1 VSLARANQIK
11 LRGSVMSIVSET
23 LEIQESKAVERR
35 KVAGIVNSIE
45 TLEGGGFLVRRPFPK
60 PAFSGFDPF
69 LLLDEMGPMD
79 VAPGEAK
86 GAPDHPHRGF
96 ETVTYMLSGDMEHK
110 DSRGHAGRL
119 RAGDVQWMTAGAGVI
134 HAEMPSKE
142 FMRDGGRMHGFQ
154 LWVNLP
160 HRDKMTKPR
169 YQEIPS
175 SQIPRASSTDGLVTV
190 SVIAGEAM
198 GEKAVIETRTPII
211 YLHYRIKP
219 GGVATQRVPNNYNA
233 FAYLVEG
240 AGLFGAEAE
249 RAGDG
254 QMVLFADG
262 DEVRIDNP
270 VDAKTTLEVLLIAG
284 VPLNEP
290 IARYGP
296 FVMNT
301 EAEILQAVEDYRQGR
316 MGAINS

>member
-1 VSLARANQIK
+1 
-11 LRGSVMSIVSET
+11 MSMVSEALRNEGT
-23 LEIQESKAVERR
+23 RADGTRA
-35 KVAGIVNSIE
+35 VAGIVNSIE

-60 PAFSGFDPF
+60 AAFSDFDPF
-69 LLLDEMGPMD
+69 LLLDEMGPME

-96 ETVTYMLSGDMEHK
+96 ETVTYLLSGDMEHK

-119 RAGDVQWMTAGAGVI
+119 RPGDVQWMTAGAGVI
-134 HAEMPSKE
+134 HAEMPSRE
-142 FMRDGGRMHGFQ
+142 FQRDGGRMHGFQ

-160 HRDKMTKPR
+160 SRDKMMNPR
-169 YQEIPS
+169 YQEIS
-175 SQIPRASSTDGLVTV
+175 NSQIPKATSVDGLVTV

-219 GGVATQRVPNNYNA
+219 GGAATQKVPDSYNA
-233 FAYLVEG
+233 FAYIVEG
-240 AGLFGAEAE
+240 DGLFGAEGE
-249 RAGDG
+249 RAQDG
-254 QMVLFADG
+254 QMVLFAQDG
-262 DEVRIDNP
+262 DEVRIENAS
-270 VDAKTTLEVLLIAG
+270 DAKATLEVLLIAG

-290 IARYGP
+290 VARYGP

-301 EAEILQAVEDYRQGR
+301 EGEIRQAIEDYRQGR